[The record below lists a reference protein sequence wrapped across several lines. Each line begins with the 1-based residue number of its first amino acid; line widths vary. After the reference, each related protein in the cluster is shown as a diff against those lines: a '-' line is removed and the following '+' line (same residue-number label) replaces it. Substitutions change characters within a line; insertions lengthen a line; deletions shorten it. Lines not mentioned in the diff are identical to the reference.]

1 MNSKSIET
9 TRAAA
14 NPADSMLLSL
24 ARALAGSGSKDHGGW
39 PTLDLSDPRQREF
52 GDYELLEELGRGGMG
67 VVYKARQRSLDR
79 DVAIKFIAEWFADAS
94 RVVRFLAEA
103 RVAARLIHPNI
114 VPVHEVGSVEGMHYF
129 SMPLIEG
136 RSLATLLEQGT
147 LPAPAATALLLKLCE
162 AMDYAH
168 RLGLLHLDLKPA
180 NVLID
185 ARNEPLIADFGLA
198 RRMDE
203 RGGADA
209 QEVSGTPQF
218 MAPEQILIKQ
228 YRLTPATDIYALGA
242 VLYRCLTG
250 ASPHGDGEPDEIIRR
265 AAAGRVRRPREV
277 NPAVPRD
284 LDAICMKCLELQ
296 PRDRYA
302 TVAQLAD
309 DLRRARD
316 GLTVSVRQVGFG
328 ERAQRWFRRE
338 PKFAAATAVA
348 LLTLAS
354 GAAATTS
361 QWQAAATQRD
371 VVVSERDRAVIAS
384 EIGAHLFAYQGD
396 ERARDLIDWLRK
408 RLPGDE
414 TRQADALATFITS
427 LNAESADGTATLLG
441 KIVEVLGAGY
451 RQQMIRAL
459 EDGHDPNRHLYIA
472 LLSYNDSV
480 ENHSNAF
487 AEFLKAGLAE
497 HPDDRLLWEI
507 AATYC
512 PANANGIS
520 GPPPV
525 CLHPEAP
532 KELTRLDP
540 DNMYAWLVLSMN
552 ATDLTQSRM
561 ALHEAAKRTQF
572 DDYLGTTVAA
582 YANAVKTAAV
592 LVPALIARPMAV
604 VAPQQPLETVIVREE
619 SAQLRMGTWR
629 PLIITC
635 NSSQNSPATSDP
647 QMSSDC
653 QTIGKTL
660 MRSDKGLIA
669 RMIGVAIV
677 RTVAK
682 GKPEADE
689 AQQTRKLYSYL
700 SDALDK
706 ISASKRA
713 SYPAENWTR
722 DVTQNGEMAALQNE
736 AKYFGLPTQ
745 PPADWKPQ
753 DPTVLLSSRERYESM
768 VALDKNGSGLV
779 AQGKYADALAL
790 LAPME
795 DLMRK
800 RGNVSA
806 LGRASNGW
814 LFARFLLALGSA
826 HLGLHDYVA
835 AEKALIDACSIAA
848 NFGPSAK
855 EARDCARARV
865 DLYTAWNTAAPG
877 KGYDTKADEWRQTL
891 AMYEAAKND

>member
-1 MNSKSIET
+1 MNSISIEAT
-9 TRAAA
+9 HVTA

-24 ARALAGSGSKDHGGW
+24 ARVLAGSGAKDHGGW
-39 PTLDLSDPRQREF
+39 PTLDLTDPRQREF

-242 VLYRCLTG
+242 VLYQCLTG
-250 ASPHGDGEPDEIIRR
+250 TSPHGEGEADEIIRR
-265 AAAGRVRRPREV
+265 AAAGRVRPPREV

-316 GLTVSVRQVGFG
+316 GLTVSVRQVGFA
-328 ERAQRWFRRE
+328 ERAQRWFTRE

-371 VVVSERDRAVIAS
+371 VVVSERDRAMIAS

-396 ERARDLIDWLRK
+396 DRARDLIDWLRK

-414 TRQADALATFITS
+414 THQADALATFITS

-459 EDGHDPNRHLYIA
+459 ETGHDANRQLYIA
-472 LLSYNDSV
+472 LLSYNDAV
-480 ENHSNAF
+480 EYHSGAF
-487 AEFLKAGLAE
+487 AEALKAALAE

-507 AATYC
+507 ASVYC
-512 PANANGIS
+512 PADAS
-520 GPPPV
+520 APV
-525 CLHPEAP
+525 CSHPEAP

-540 DNMYAWLVLSMN
+540 DNMYAWLVRSMN
-552 ATDLTQSRM
+552 ATDLQQSRA
-561 ALHEAAKRTQF
+561 ALHEAAQRTRF
-572 DDYLGTTVAA
+572 DDYLGATVTA
-582 YANAVKTAAV
+582 YSNAVKAAAV
-592 LVPALIARPMAV
+592 PVPALIARPTAV
-604 VAPQQPLETVIVREE
+604 LAPKQPVEAVIAREE
-619 SAQLRMGTWR
+619 SARLRMAAWR
-629 PLIITC
+629 PLIISC
-635 NSSQNSPATSDP
+635 GASQNSPATPDP
-647 QMSSDC
+647 QIIADC
-653 QTIGKTL
+653 LTIGETL
-660 MRSDKGLIA
+660 MRSEKGLIG

-677 RTVAK
+677 KTVAK
-682 GKPEADE
+682 GKPVAEEAT
-689 AQQTRKLYSYL
+689 QIRKLYTYL
-700 SDALDK
+700 GDVSDKL
-706 ISASKRA
+706 SASQRA
-713 SYPAENWTR
+713 TYSAEKWNA
-722 DVTQNGEMAALQNE
+722 DIAQVGEMAAMQRQ
-736 AKYFGLPTQ
+736 AVFFGFPAQ

-753 DPTVLLSSRERYESM
+753 DPIVLQSSRERYESM
-768 VALDKNGSGLV
+768 VALDKNGSALV

-800 RGNVSA
+800 RGNAGV
-806 LGRASNGW
+806 LVRASNGW
-814 LFARFLLALGSA
+814 LLARFLLALGSA
-826 HLGLHDYVA
+826 HLGLHDYVS
-835 AEKALIDACSIAA
+835 AEKALTDACTIAA
-848 NFGPSAK
+848 IFGPGAK

-865 DLYTAWNTAAPG
+865 DLYTAWNAATPG

-891 AMYEAAKND
+891 ATYQAAKDD